1 MEYEERR
8 RRKSSTVI
16 TVWRVEVKSKQ
27 QIKEDIENFII
38 ENIEEVMEMEDGVG
52 KKK

>member
-27 QIKEDIENFII
+27 RIKEDIENLLFL
-38 ENIEEVMEMEDGVG
+38 
-52 KKK
+52 KKI